1 MTEQPFLS
9 VSNLTKHFGG
19 SGFSRAP
26 VVRAVE
32 DVSFDVPRGK
42 VTDFYMAT
50 QAKEDESVVFSW
62 IEWPDKSTADAAYE
76 KMMSDPDMQKMGE
89 MPFDGM
95 RMMWGGFE
103 PVVDE
108 R

>member
-42 VTDFYMAT
+42 VVGLVG
-50 QAKEDESVVFSW
+50 ESGCGV
-62 IEWPDKSTADAAYE
+62 
-76 KMMSDPDMQKMGE
+76 
-89 MPFDGM
+89 
-95 RMMWGGFE
+95 
-103 PVVDE
+103 
-108 R
+108 